1 MVINMKISIDELKR
15 LANSLLFD
23 MKDEEYKTLQE
34 EFEVILTQ
42 MDLIGDIKDINNVE
56 PMVFPYLIQGHEL
69 REDEPSDILSKEE
82 VLLNPKETMM
92 DMVKVK
98 KVVG

>member
-1 MVINMKISIDELKR
+1 MKISIEELKS

-23 MKDEEYKTLQE
+23 MKEEEYKTLQE
-34 EFEVILTQ
+34 EFEVIITQ
-42 MDLIGDIKDINNVE
+42 MDLIGDIENIESVE
-56 PMVFPYLIQGHEL
+56 PMVFPYLVQGHTL
-69 REDEPSDILSKEE
+69 REDEPCDVLTKEE
-82 VLLNPKETMM
+82 VLSNPKETMM